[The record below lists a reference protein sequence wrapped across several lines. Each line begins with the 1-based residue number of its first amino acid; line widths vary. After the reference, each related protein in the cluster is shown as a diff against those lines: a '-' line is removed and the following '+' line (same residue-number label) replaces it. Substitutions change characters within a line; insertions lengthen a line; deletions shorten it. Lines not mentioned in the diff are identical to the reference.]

1 MITEGST
8 DDQELLQILGIINSY
23 FFDSPKALECFR
35 CYSQAFT
42 YLHTFLR
49 DKRDNPQIV
58 DITLRIIKNEFAS
71 GLTTDRGED
80 IINDLEQV
88 MSSKSRTMLIAEII
102 S

>member
-8 DDQELLQILGIINSY
+8 DDRELLQILGIINSY

-35 CYSQAFT
+35 CYSQVFT

-58 DITLRIIKNEFAS
+58 DITLRIIKNELAS
-71 GLTTDRGED
+71 ALTIEQGEE

-88 MSSKSRTMLIAEII
+88 MSSKSRTMIIAEII

>member
-1 MITEGST
+1 MITDSST

-35 CYSQAFT
+35 CYSQVFT
-42 YLHTFLR
+42 YLHSFLR

-58 DITLRIIKNEFAS
+58 DITLRIIKNELAY
-71 GLTTDRGED
+71 GLTTEPAEE
-80 IINDLEQV
+80 IINDLEQII
-88 MSSKSRTMLIAEII
+88 SSKSRTVLIAEIT

>member
-1 MITEGST
+1 MITDSST

-35 CYSQAFT
+35 CYSQVFT
-42 YLHTFLR
+42 YLHNFLR

-58 DITLRIIKNEFAS
+58 DITLRIIKNELGS
-71 GLTTDRGED
+71 GLTTEPAEE
-80 IINDLEQV
+80 IINDLEQII
-88 MSSKSRTMLIAEII
+88 SSKSRTVLIAEIT